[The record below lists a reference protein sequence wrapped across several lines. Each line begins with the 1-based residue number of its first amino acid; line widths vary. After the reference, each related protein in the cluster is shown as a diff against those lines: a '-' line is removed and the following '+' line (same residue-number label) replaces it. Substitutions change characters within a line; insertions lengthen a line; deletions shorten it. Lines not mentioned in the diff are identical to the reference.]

1 MAQFQEDA
9 HIGRTYEKLWDE
21 RSIRIDDK
29 KVSSYQ
35 PSYHTD
41 KGPDNKFAHAA
52 VRGIH
57 EKTLLN
63 QLYFSQKNIKNIQN
77 KLRYT
82 VYKMSRGQFTIG
94 NQNETELQIV
104 MRSIFLQFG
113 KNLPTN
119 IKGQIANLNELVVD
133 DLSPKVLSQTKQ
145 YIKYLEDINEPYRP
159 IQRPQNVSSAGSKV
173 LEMHTALGFGDP
185 DFKPFQ

>member
-1 MAQFQEDA
+1 MQEDA

-21 RSIRIDDK
+21 RSIRIDPT
-29 KVSSYQ
+29 KVTKYQ

-57 EKTLLN
+57 DKTLLN
-63 QLYFSQKNIKNIQN
+63 QLYFSEKNTKNIQN

-82 VYKMSRGQFTIG
+82 IWRMSRKQFVIPE
-94 NQNETELQIV
+94 QNETELQIV

-113 KNLPTN
+113 KNLPNN
-119 IKGQIANLNELVVD
+119 IKEQIQHLNELVVD
-133 DLSPKVLSQTKQ
+133 DLAPRLLSNVKQ
-145 YIKYLEDINEPYRP
+145 YIRYLSDINEPYKLM
-159 IQRPQNVSSAGSKV
+159 QRPQNVSSAGTKT
-173 LEMHTALGFGDP
+173 LELHTALGFGNS
-185 DFKPFQ
+185 DFTFQ

>member
-1 MAQFQEDA
+1 MTHFQEDA

-21 RSIRIDDK
+21 RSILIDDK
-29 KVSSYQ
+29 KVTKYQ

-63 QLYFSQKNIKNIQN
+63 QLYFSQRNIKNIQN

-82 VYKMSRGQFTIG
+82 VYRMSRNQLTIG
-94 NQNETELQIV
+94 EQNETELQIV

-113 KNLPTN
+113 KNLN
-119 IKGQIANLNELVVD
+119 EDIKGQIANLNELVVD
-133 DLSPKVLSQTKQ
+133 DLAPRVLSNTKQ
-145 YIKYLEDINEPYRP
+145 YLKYLEDANEPYRLMSHP
-159 IQRPQNVSSAGSKV
+159 KNVSSAGSKT
-173 LEMHTALGFGDP
+173 LEIHTALGFGDP